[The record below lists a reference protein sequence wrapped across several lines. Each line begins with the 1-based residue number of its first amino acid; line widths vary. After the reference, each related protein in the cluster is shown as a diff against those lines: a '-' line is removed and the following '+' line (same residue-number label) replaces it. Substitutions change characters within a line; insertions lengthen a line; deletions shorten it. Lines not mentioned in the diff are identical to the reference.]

1 MSGVCSGD
9 QCLMHAAQ
17 LMQDSRSLSE
27 YGVSHNSTIHL
38 TVRLRGGAKGMQLVV
53 KPRIQKDKWSN
64 YWKVSSDPI
73 HPRAQIQRALHTK
86 SLVNLSQSFLAEAL
100 ILSQV
105 SSYFSASHLDNR
117 VASSSEGR
125 SRCCEHDPSVS
136 LFSNGDARCDVKM
149 HGFCQQDSMET
160 KPQIQP
166 EVHPTVQPLMT
177 VGEVPALSR
186 AMLHSSMMCS
196 GACEQA
202 SWSDDILPGWSPN
215 SAAGHNSQH
224 KIVSA

>member
-1 MSGVCSGD
+1 MSQKNIHDPIRQPYLAYLRSLHHNRFTFTWIGTSSIAAVMSGVCSGD

-38 TVRLRGGAKGMQLVV
+38 TVRLRGGAKGMQLNV

-73 HPRAQIQRALHTK
+73 HHRAQIQRALHTK
-86 SLVNLSQSFLAEAL
+86 TLVNLSQSFLAEAL

-136 LFSNGDARCDVKM
+136 
-149 HGFCQQDSMET
+149 
-160 KPQIQP
+160 
-166 EVHPTVQPLMT
+166 
-177 VGEVPALSR
+177 
-186 AMLHSSMMCS
+186 
-196 GACEQA
+196 
-202 SWSDDILPGWSPN
+202 
-215 SAAGHNSQH
+215 
-224 KIVSA
+224 